1 MTIIVD
7 VVDINECESN
17 PCEDG
22 GTCTDATNR
31 YSCKCLPGYTDK
43 NCQTS
48 MSEKHRS
55 YICLHHMTYYMVA
68 VMSFVNKY
76 MHNNNT
82 GMKNISL
89 VCSTYLIGR
98 KHCSN

>member
-1 MTIIVD
+1 
-7 VVDINECESN
+7 
-17 PCEDG
+17 
-22 GTCTDATNR
+22 
-31 YSCKCLPGYTDK
+31 
-43 NCQTS
+43 